1 MLAKLL
7 IEREGEHMRIIKRSH
22 EREKRREKGR
32 MTLNSKE
39 REILMWLALEKAK
52 KIFKD
57 LVISM
62 VLKTGPRREPERGV
76 VPVSLVRPGSD
87 RCSNW

>member
-1 MLAKLL
+1 
-7 IEREGEHMRIIKRSH
+7 MRIIKRSH

-32 MTLNSKE
+32 MTLSSKE

-62 VLKTGPRREPERGV
+62 VLKTGKGSGSRITG
-76 VPVSLVRPGSD
+76 STGVRPVLELVTS
-87 RCSNW
+87 

>member
-1 MLAKLL
+1 
-7 IEREGEHMRIIKRSH
+7 
-22 EREKRREKGR
+22 

-62 VLKTGPRREPERGV
+62 VLKTRPGRESEKGV
-76 VPVSLVRPGSD
+76 VPISLVRSGSD
-87 RCSNW
+87 QWSNQ